1 MPYFACKVADAE
13 GKIISLTL
21 SGTDRK
27 TVEKELTEKGYYPL
41 KVKRRY
47 SFSELLYFGKS
58 RIKGEDFLVFN
69 RELLALVEA
78 GLTIVQSLDILIKRR
93 EDPFFKGLLEDVKK
107 RVIEG
112 ASLSQAFEAQGEVI
126 PRLYIS
132 LLLAGERSGDLP
144 GVLRRFIRYQKVLS
158 MLRKRVSSAIVYP
171 IVLIVLATGLITLLV
186 TYVLPRFAQF
196 YADFGAELPLIT
208 TILIKTASFISRN
221 FLFILIGILGLI
233 FLLRAWSKTEK
244 GGRRIDGWKLRLP
257 LVGNIWLHYYISQF
271 TRSLSTMLGGGIPLL
286 PSLAVASQSVGNK
299 EVIFRMRRA
308 EERVKE
314 GMSLHQALEETG
326 LISEMALEMIQVGEA
341 TGSLVEMLN
350 NIADFYD
357 EEIDYRLGR
366 MLSLLEP
373 ALLVAM
379 GLVVAG
385 ILISMYFPLF
395 RLAAVA
401 R

>member
-1 MPYFACKVADAE
+1 
-13 GKIISLTL
+13 
-21 SGTDRK
+21 
-27 TVEKELTEKGYYPL
+27 
-41 KVKRRY
+41 
-47 SFSELLYFGKS
+47 
-58 RIKGEDFLVFN
+58 
-69 RELLALVEA
+69 
-78 GLTIVQSLDILIKRR
+78 
-93 EDPFFKGLLEDVKK
+93 
-107 RVIEG
+107 
-112 ASLSQAFEAQGEVI
+112 
-126 PRLYIS
+126 
-132 LLLAGERSGDLP
+132 
-144 GVLRRFIRYQKVLS
+144 
-158 MLRKRVSSAIVYP
+158 
-171 IVLIVLATGLITLLV
+171 
-186 TYVLPRFAQF
+186 
-196 YADFGAELPLIT
+196 
-208 TILIKTASFISRN
+208 
-221 FLFILIGILGLI
+221 
-233 FLLRAWSKTEK
+233 
-244 GGRRIDGWKLRLP
+244 
-257 LVGNIWLHYYISQF
+257 
-271 TRSLSTMLGGGIPLL
+271 MLGGGIPLL
-286 PSLAVASQSVGNK
+286 PSLTVASQSVGNK